1 MRRAALRFSGVQAE
15 DRCFGAIRDATFT
28 LYCDEAILLTGLFN
42 SGLATLP
49 RLLNGEVREFGGE
62 ICVYG
67 RRLTRISPETAEIA
81 VIGRRHLL
89 LEDMTLADGIRM
101 RCGRGRL
108 GIMRPLRC
116 SGELLQLL
124 EVMRMDLQT
133 PAQSPFERIKHDI
146 LAAYAAGA
154 RAMAFTDMEL
164 YCNNEEYLE
173 LENILLFLKEHGVAL
188 MIIVI
193 NDSLWR
199 YTCVADR
206 CLVMRAGILTT
217 VVEKGPDGLFDEDEI
232 HHVAVGRRFLPLSP
246 HGERQRQRACASRPA
261 RFVLCPKGGPERR
274 IPLTPGSTAGLY
286 DSDSRL
292 PATIEAFV
300 EALNGPVCLMRDG
313 VRFLVKT
320 PRDLAN
326 GGMAVILNASAE
338 KLIFQ
343 NLSPAEN
350 IAFFAQHRLHSVL
363 YGARLS
369 QYLFD
374 SVIRRYSFFRCG
386 DALRGRRDCYG
397 LSYEQLFELM
407 VAKWLAANPDAVIL
421 FTALS
426 NEDIKLTERF
436 RDLQRELTGRGKAV
450 LLISADYDR
459 LERDCGEIYEI

>member
-193 NDSLWR
+193 KIG
-199 YTCVADR
+199 
-206 CLVMRAGILTT
+206 RA
-217 VVEKGPDGLFDEDEI
+217 
-232 HHVAVGRRFLPLSP
+232 HV
-246 HGERQRQRACASRPA
+246 
-261 RFVLCPKGGPERR
+261 
-274 IPLTPGSTAGLY
+274 
-286 DSDSRL
+286 
-292 PATIEAFV
+292 
-300 EALNGPVCLMRDG
+300 
-313 VRFLVKT
+313 
-320 PRDLAN
+320 
-326 GGMAVILNASAE
+326 
-338 KLIFQ
+338 
-343 NLSPAEN
+343 
-350 IAFFAQHRLHSVL
+350 
-363 YGARLS
+363 
-369 QYLFD
+369 
-374 SVIRRYSFFRCG
+374 
-386 DALRGRRDCYG
+386 
-397 LSYEQLFELM
+397 
-407 VAKWLAANPDAVIL
+407 
-421 FTALS
+421 
-426 NEDIKLTERF
+426 
-436 RDLQRELTGRGKAV
+436 
-450 LLISADYDR
+450 
-459 LERDCGEIYEI
+459 